1 MSQVHPNV
9 EVFRRTY
16 DAFTSGDMAKLAEFF
31 AEDVVWHTPGDN
43 LVAGDFHGRE
53 ATFAAFGREF
63 ELSNGTYQPA
73 IRDVLAN
80 DNHTVALMHVTAER
94 DDKKLDMDYVLVFDL
109 RDGQIVEGRGLWTDQ
124 AAYDEF
130 WS

>member
-1 MSQVHPNV
+1 MTQVHPNV

-16 DAFTSGDMAKLAEFF
+16 DAFTSGDTAKLAEFF

-53 ATFAAFGREF
+53 AAFASFGREF
-63 ELSNGTYQPA
+63 ELSGGTYRPT

-80 DNHTVALMHVTAER
+80 DDHTVALMHVTAAREG
-94 DDKKLDMDYVLVFDL
+94 KKLDMDYVLVFDIA
-109 RDGQIVEGRGLWTDQ
+109 DGKIVEGRGLWTDQ